1 MILRHRHRGI
11 DHKIERTLAK
21 QTDMRHFVISQL
33 LEKISIIAFC
43 LCAAASLSF
52 VHLHCPGSAHWQR
65 MLQLMQEMF
74 EAYTAILQFFFAFEQ
89 FQSHI
94 LQWIFMTTSIAV
106 DEFIQNFLL
115 FRSRWGCQIMIQPS
129 IVTFNTAMASP
140 WEARLTRAPW
150 SSRFPPWFF
159 EEASQ
164 IPSQATLC
172 LLEQLTTIA
181 LQPNQISSLESV
193 KEITYN

>member
-1 MILRHRHRGI
+1 MCSGQPFFCS
-11 DHKIERTLAK
+11 LALSRICALAEDVAVDARDVWGLPCNSSVFCLHLSNFNPSGGSLW
-21 QTDMRHFVISQL
+21 QLQL
-33 LEKISIIAFC
+33 LLMNLSKIS
-43 LCAAASLSF
+43 LVSQSL
-52 VHLHCPGSAHWQR
+52 
-65 MLQLMQEMF
+65 
-74 EAYTAILQFFFAFEQ
+74 
-89 FQSHI
+89 
-94 LQWIFMTTSIAV
+94 
-106 DEFIQNFLL
+106 
-115 FRSRWGCQIMIQPS
+115 GCQIMIQPS

-193 KEITYN
+193 KEITCN

>member
-1 MILRHRHRGI
+1 MVFLPLFFKIKDIVRILRHRNRGLI
-11 DHKIERTLAK
+11 TKLRELWQK

-74 EAYTAILQFFFAFEQ
+74 EAYNVILQFLFAFEQ

-106 DEFIQNFLL
+106 DEFI
-115 FRSRWGCQIMIQPS
+115 
-129 IVTFNTAMASP
+129 
-140 WEARLTRAPW
+140 
-150 SSRFPPWFF
+150 
-159 EEASQ
+159 
-164 IPSQATLC
+164 
-172 LLEQLTTIA
+172 
-181 LQPNQISSLESV
+181 
-193 KEITYN
+193 